1 MEKNYF
7 LILPFMF
14 VHVLKPF
21 SLAWMFMWDFGY
33 RENIVTKMDLCF
45 TYCFMPCFLKF
56 IVSLI

>member
-21 SLAWMFMWDFGY
+21 SLAWMFMWDWLW
-33 RENIVTKMDLCF
+33 I
-45 TYCFMPCFLKF
+45 
-56 IVSLI
+56 